1 MSLILTIV
9 GQVVYSIKI
18 AIPCEIDHSAIYR
31 FSIMQKANG
40 NNSLLKN
47 DKTYSTYTFNV
58 TNIYQDIHIF
68 EYMNGNKVLILG
80 GGSGGL
86 ATAGRLKELL
96 GDKISVTVI
105 DKQRSFVLGFSL
117 LRVMTGEKSEQ
128 EVTVP
133 KEKVSQKGIAFINT
147 EVNRIDVENGNI
159 GTDQGEFAYDYLVIA
174 LGAELAP
181 EKVPGFESA
190 FHMYTLEDAKKLR
203 DALSSFRGGSIRL
216 VVSSTPFKCPP
227 APYEAAMLID
237 GYLRSKSL
245 HDKTDIQIFTPEPQP
260 MPIAGPE
267 VGNRVV
273 SMLNE
278 KGIGFH
284 SNIKVSIIDGSSK
297 EAVFE
302 NGAREKYDL
311 LIAIPPHT
319 SPKVVRESSGD
330 LADAASGW
338 IPVDPKNMQ
347 TKHDRVY
354 AIGDVAAIKLPS
366 GMMLPKA
373 ATFAFGQAEIV
384 AFNIASLVLGT
395 ETRSWDGFGECFIE
409 TGSGRAG
416 YGSGSF
422 YASPKPVINLQ
433 IPSKELRERKDAW
446 GNYWT
451 KRLVA

>member
-1 MSLILTIV
+1 M
-9 GQVVYSIKI
+9 
-18 AIPCEIDHSAIYR
+18 
-31 FSIMQKANG
+31 NG
-40 NNSLLKN
+40 NN
-47 DKTYSTYTFNV
+47 
-58 TNIYQDIHIF
+58 
-68 EYMNGNKVLILG
+68 VLVLG

-96 GDKISVTVI
+96 GDRVTITVI
-105 DKQRSFVLGFSL
+105 DKQTSFVLGFSL
-117 LRVMTGEKSEQ
+117 LRIMTGEKSEQ

-133 KEKVSQKGIAFINT
+133 KEKVSQKGIKFINA
-147 EVNRIDVENGNI
+147 EVNRIDVKNGTI
-159 GTDQGEFAYDYLVIA
+159 RTDQGEFTYDYLVIA

-190 FHMYTLEDAKKLR
+190 FHMYTLEDAKKLK
-203 DALSSFRGGSIRL
+203 DSLSSFDGGSIRL

-227 APYEAAMLID
+227 APYEATMLID
-237 GYLRSKSL
+237 GYLRSKGLRQKS
-245 HDKTDIQIFTPEPQP
+245 DIQIFTPEPQP
-260 MPIAGPE
+260 MPIAGTE
-267 VGNRVV
+267 VGDRIV

-284 SNIKVSIIDGSSK
+284 SNMKVTSIDGNSK
-297 EAVFE
+297 QIVFE
-302 NGAREKYDL
+302 NGAKEKYDL

-319 SPKVVRESSGD
+319 SPKVVKESD
-330 LADAASGW
+330 LSDAASGW

-347 TKHDRVY
+347 TKHDKVY
-354 AIGDVAAIKLPS
+354 AIGDVASVKLTSS

-373 ATFAFGQAEIV
+373 ATFAFGQAETV

-409 TGSGRAG
+409 TGSGNAG

-433 IPSKELRERKDAW
+433 MPSKELRERKDAW
-446 GNYWT
+446 GDYWT
-451 KRLVA
+451 KRLVG

>member
-1 MSLILTIV
+1 M
-9 GQVVYSIKI
+9 
-18 AIPCEIDHSAIYR
+18 
-31 FSIMQKANG
+31 
-40 NNSLLKN
+40 NSN
-47 DKTYSTYTFNV
+47 
-58 TNIYQDIHIF
+58 
-68 EYMNGNKVLILG
+68 EVLILG

-96 GDKISVTVI
+96 GDKISITVI
-105 DKQRSFVLGFSL
+105 DKQRSFVMGFSL
-117 LRVMTGEKSEQ
+117 LRVMTGEKTEQ

-133 KEKVSQKGIAFINT
+133 KEKVSQKGIKFINT
-147 EVNRIDVENGNI
+147 EVNRIDVNNGI
-159 GTDQGEFAYDYLVIA
+159 VRTDQGEFVYDYLVVA

-181 EKVPGFESA
+181 EKIPGFESA

-237 GYLRSKSL
+237 DHLRNKGL
-245 HDKTDIQIFTPEPQP
+245 HDKSDIQIFTPEPQP

-267 VGNRVV
+267 VGNTVV

-284 SNIKVSIIDGSSK
+284 SNTKVSLIDGSSK
-297 EAVFE
+297 QIVFE
-302 NGAREKYDL
+302 NGSREKYDL

-319 SPKVVRESSGD
+319 TPKVIRESGG
-330 LADAASGW
+330 LADASEW
-338 IPVDPKNMQ
+338 ISVDPKNMQ

-354 AIGDVAAIKLPS
+354 AIGDVAAVKLPS

-384 AFNIASLVLGT
+384 ASNIASSVLGT
-395 ETRSWDGFGECFIE
+395 EARNWDGFGECFIE
-409 TGSGRAG
+409 TGSGNAA

-422 YASPKPVINLQ
+422 YSSPKPVINLQ
-433 IPSKELRERKDAW
+433 IPSKELRERKDVW

>member
-1 MSLILTIV
+1 M
-9 GQVVYSIKI
+9 
-18 AIPCEIDHSAIYR
+18 
-31 FSIMQKANG
+31 
-40 NNSLLKN
+40 NSN
-47 DKTYSTYTFNV
+47 
-58 TNIYQDIHIF
+58 
-68 EYMNGNKVLILG
+68 VLILG

-86 ATAGRLKELL
+86 ASAGRLKELL
-96 GDKISVTVI
+96 GDKVSVTVI
-105 DKQRSFVLGFSL
+105 DKQRYFVLGFSL
-117 LRVMTGEKSEQ
+117 LRIMTGEKSEQ
-128 EVTVP
+128 EVTVS
-133 KEKVSQKGIAFINT
+133 KDKVSQKGIKFINT
-147 EVNRIDVENGNI
+147 EVNMIDVKNGI
-159 GTDQGEFAYDYLVIA
+159 VRTGQGEFGYDYLVVA

-181 EKVPGFESA
+181 ERVPGFESA

-237 GYLRSKSL
+237 DYLRRKGLRDKS
-245 HDKTDIQIFTPEPQP
+245 DVQIFTPEPLP

-267 VGNRVV
+267 VGNTVV

-284 SNIKVSIIDGSSK
+284 NNVKISIIDGSSK
-297 EAVFE
+297 QIVFE
-302 NGAREKYDL
+302 NGTREKYDL

-319 SPKVVRESSGD
+319 SPKVVRESPS
-330 LADAASGW
+330 LADATSGW
-338 IPVDPKNMQ
+338 IYVDPKNMQ

-354 AIGDVAAIKLPS
+354 AIGDVATIKLPS

-384 AFNIASLVLGT
+384 AFNIASSVLGT

-409 TGSGRAG
+409 TGSGNAG

-422 YASPKPVINLQ
+422 YSSPKPVINLQ

>member
-1 MSLILTIV
+1 M
-9 GQVVYSIKI
+9 
-18 AIPCEIDHSAIYR
+18 
-31 FSIMQKANG
+31 
-40 NNSLLKN
+40 NSN
-47 DKTYSTYTFNV
+47 
-58 TNIYQDIHIF
+58 
-68 EYMNGNKVLILG
+68 EVLILG

-96 GDKISVTVI
+96 GDKISITVI
-105 DKQRSFVLGFSL
+105 DKQRSFVMGFSL
-117 LRVMTGEKSEQ
+117 LRVMTGEKTEQ

-133 KEKVSQKGIAFINT
+133 KEKVSQKGIKFINT
-147 EVNRIDVENGNI
+147 EVNRIDVNNGI
-159 GTDQGEFAYDYLVIA
+159 VRTDQGEFVYDYLVVA

-181 EKVPGFESA
+181 EKIPGFESA

-203 DALSSFRGGSIRL
+203 DALSSFRGDSIRL

-237 GYLRSKSL
+237 DHLRDKGLRDKS
-245 HDKTDIQIFTPEPQP
+245 DIQIFTPEPQP

-267 VGNRVV
+267 VGNTVV

-284 SNIKVSIIDGSSK
+284 SNTKVSLIDGSSK
-297 EAVFE
+297 QIVFE
-302 NGAREKYDL
+302 NGSREKYDL

-319 SPKVVRESSGD
+319 TPKVIRESGG
-330 LADAASGW
+330 LADASEW
-338 IPVDPKNMQ
+338 ISVDPKNMQ
-347 TKHDRVY
+347 TKYDRVY
-354 AIGDVAAIKLPS
+354 AIGDVAAVKLPS

-384 AFNIASLVLGT
+384 ASNIASSVLGT
-395 ETRSWDGFGECFIE
+395 EARNWDGFGECFIE
-409 TGSGRAG
+409 TGSGNAA

-422 YASPKPVINLQ
+422 YSSPKPVINLQ
-433 IPSKELRERKDAW
+433 IPSKELRERKDVW

>member
-1 MSLILTIV
+1 
-9 GQVVYSIKI
+9 
-18 AIPCEIDHSAIYR
+18 
-31 FSIMQKANG
+31 
-40 NNSLLKN
+40 
-47 DKTYSTYTFNV
+47 
-58 TNIYQDIHIF
+58 
-68 EYMNGNKVLILG
+68 MNGNRVLILG

-86 ATAGRLKELL
+86 ATASRLKELL
-96 GDKISVTVI
+96 GDKINITVI

-117 LRVMTGEKSEQ
+117 LRVMTGEKTEQ
-128 EVTVP
+128 EVTVS
-133 KEKVSQKGIAFINT
+133 KEKVSQKGIKFINT
-147 EVNRIDVENGNI
+147 EVDEIDLENGI
-159 GTDQGEFAYDYLVIA
+159 VRTTQGEFAYDYLVIA

-216 VVSSTPFKCPP
+216 IISSTPFRCPP

-237 GYLRSKSL
+237 DYLRSKRLRDAS
-245 HDKTDIQIFTPEPQP
+245 DIQIFTPEPQP

-267 VGNRVV
+267 VGNTVV

-284 SNIKVSIIDGSSK
+284 NNTKVSLIDGSSK
-297 EAVFE
+297 QIIFE
-302 NGAREKYDL
+302 NGTKEKYDL

-319 SPKVVRESSGD
+319 SPKVVRESGGD
-330 LADAASGW
+330 LADASGW

-354 AIGDVAAIKLPS
+354 AIGDVTAVKLSS

-373 ATFAFGQAEIV
+373 ATFAFGQAETV
-384 AFNIASLVLGT
+384 AFNIASSVLGT
-395 ETRSWDGFGECFIE
+395 ENRSWDGFGECFIE
-409 TGSGRAG
+409 TGSGNAG

-422 YASPKPVINLQ
+422 YSSPKPVINLQ
-433 IPSKELRERKDAW
+433 VPSRELRERKEAW

-451 KRLVA
+451 R

>member
-1 MSLILTIV
+1 
-9 GQVVYSIKI
+9 
-18 AIPCEIDHSAIYR
+18 
-31 FSIMQKANG
+31 
-40 NNSLLKN
+40 
-47 DKTYSTYTFNV
+47 
-58 TNIYQDIHIF
+58 
-68 EYMNGNKVLILG
+68 MNENKVLILG

-86 ATAGRLKELL
+86 ATGARLKELL

-117 LRVMTGEKSEQ
+117 LRIMTGEKSEQ

-133 KEKVSQKGIAFINT
+133 KEKVSQKGIKFINT
-147 EVNRIDVENGNI
+147 EVNGMDVKNDI
-159 GTDQGEFAYDYLVIA
+159 ARTSQGEFAYNYLVIA

-181 EKVPGFESA
+181 EKVPGFEST

-237 GYLRSKSL
+237 GYLRNKDLRDKS
-245 HDKTDIQIFTPEPQP
+245 DIQIFTPEPQP

-267 VGNRVV
+267 VGNRIV

-284 SNIKVSIIDGSSK
+284 NNTKVSSIDGSSK
-297 EAVFE
+297 QIVFE
-302 NGAREKYDL
+302 NGTREKYDL

-319 SPKVVRESSGD
+319 SPKVVRESD

-347 TKHDRVY
+347 TMHDRVY
-354 AIGDVAAIKLPS
+354 AIGDVAAVKLPS
-366 GMMLPKA
+366 GMVLPKA

-384 AFNIASLVLGT
+384 ASNIASLVLGT

-409 TGSGRAG
+409 TGSGNAG

-422 YASPKPVINLQ
+422 YSLPKPVINLQ

>member
-1 MSLILTIV
+1 M
-9 GQVVYSIKI
+9 
-18 AIPCEIDHSAIYR
+18 
-31 FSIMQKANG
+31 
-40 NNSLLKN
+40 NSN
-47 DKTYSTYTFNV
+47 
-58 TNIYQDIHIF
+58 
-68 EYMNGNKVLILG
+68 EVLILG

-96 GDKISVTVI
+96 GDKISITVI
-105 DKQRSFVLGFSL
+105 DKQRSFVMGYSL
-117 LRVMTGEKSEQ
+117 LRVMTGEKTEQ

-133 KEKVSQKGIAFINT
+133 KEKVSQKGIKFINT
-147 EVNRIDVENGNI
+147 EVNRIDVNNGI
-159 GTDQGEFAYDYLVIA
+159 VRTDQGEFVYDYLVVA

-181 EKVPGFESA
+181 EKIPGFESA

-216 VVSSTPFKCPP
+216 VVSRTPFKCPP

-237 GYLRSKSL
+237 DHLRNKGLRDKS
-245 HDKTDIQIFTPEPQP
+245 DIQIFTPEPQP

-267 VGNRVV
+267 VGNTVV

-284 SNIKVSIIDGSSK
+284 SNTKVSLIDGSSK
-297 EAVFE
+297 QIVFE
-302 NGAREKYDL
+302 NGSREKYDL

-319 SPKVVRESSGD
+319 TPKVIRESGG
-330 LADAASGW
+330 LADASEW
-338 IPVDPKNMQ
+338 ISVDPKNMQ
-347 TKHDRVY
+347 TKYDRVY
-354 AIGDVAAIKLPS
+354 AIGDVAAVKLPS

-384 AFNIASLVLGT
+384 ASNIASSVLGT
-395 ETRSWDGFGECFIE
+395 EARNWDGFGECFIE
-409 TGSGRAG
+409 TGSGNAA

-422 YASPKPVINLQ
+422 YSSPKPVINLQ
-433 IPSKELRERKDAW
+433 IPSKELRERKDVW

>member
-1 MSLILTIV
+1 MNSKD
-9 GQVVYSIKI
+9 VV
-18 AIPCEIDHSAIYR
+18 
-31 FSIMQKANG
+31 
-40 NNSLLKN
+40 
-47 DKTYSTYTFNV
+47 
-58 TNIYQDIHIF
+58 
-68 EYMNGNKVLILG
+68 ILG

-96 GDKISVTVI
+96 GDKVSVTVI
-105 DKQRSFVLGFSL
+105 DKQTSFVMGFSL
-117 LRVMTGEKSEQ
+117 LRVMTGEKTEQ
-128 EVTVP
+128 EVTFP
-133 KEKVSQKGIAFINT
+133 KEKISQKGIKFINT
-147 EVNRIDVENGNI
+147 EVNGIDVKNGI
-159 GTDQGEFAYDYLVIA
+159 VRTGQGEFAYDYLVIA

-181 EKVPGFESA
+181 EKVSGFESA

-203 DALSSFRGGSIRL
+203 DALSSFRGGLIRL

-237 GYLRSKSL
+237 DYLRSKGL
-245 HDKTDIQIFTPEPQP
+245 RDKSDIQLFTPEPLP

-267 VGNRVV
+267 VGNTVV

-284 SNIKVSIIDGSSK
+284 NNAKVSLIDGSSK
-297 EAVFE
+297 QIIFD
-302 NGAREKYDL
+302 NGTREKYDL

-319 SPKVVRESSGD
+319 SPKVVRESGG
-330 LADAASGW
+330 LADASGW
-338 IPVDPKNMQ
+338 ISVDPKNMQ

-354 AIGDVAAIKLPS
+354 AIGDVAAVKLPS

-373 ATFAFGQAEIV
+373 ATFAFGQSEIV
-384 AFNIASLVLGT
+384 ASNIASSVLGT

-409 TGSGRAG
+409 TGAG
-416 YGSGSF
+416 NAAYGSGSF
-422 YASPKPVINLQ
+422 YSSPKPVINLQ
-433 IPSKELRERKDAW
+433 IPSKELRERKDVW

>member
-1 MSLILTIV
+1 M
-9 GQVVYSIKI
+9 
-18 AIPCEIDHSAIYR
+18 
-31 FSIMQKANG
+31 
-40 NNSLLKN
+40 NSN
-47 DKTYSTYTFNV
+47 
-58 TNIYQDIHIF
+58 
-68 EYMNGNKVLILG
+68 EVLILG

-96 GDKISVTVI
+96 GDKISITVI
-105 DKQRSFVLGFSL
+105 DKQRSFVMGFSL
-117 LRVMTGEKSEQ
+117 LRVMTGERTEQ

-133 KEKVSQKGIAFINT
+133 KEKVSQKGIKFINT
-147 EVNRIDVENGNI
+147 EVNRIDVNNGI
-159 GTDQGEFAYDYLVIA
+159 VRTDQGEFVYDYLVVA

-181 EKVPGFESA
+181 EKIPGFESA

-237 GYLRSKSL
+237 DHLRNKGLRDKS
-245 HDKTDIQIFTPEPQP
+245 DIQIFTPEPQP

-267 VGNRVV
+267 VGNTVV

-284 SNIKVSIIDGSSK
+284 SNTKVSLIDGSSK
-297 EAVFE
+297 QIVFE
-302 NGAREKYDL
+302 NGSREKYDL

-319 SPKVVRESSGD
+319 TPKVIRESGG
-330 LADAASGW
+330 LADASEW
-338 IPVDPKNMQ
+338 ISVDPKNMQ
-347 TKHDRVY
+347 TKYDRVY
-354 AIGDVAAIKLPS
+354 AIGDVAAVKLPS

-384 AFNIASLVLGT
+384 ASNIASSVLGT
-395 ETRSWDGFGECFIE
+395 EARNWDGFGECFIE
-409 TGSGRAG
+409 TGSGNAA

-422 YASPKPVINLQ
+422 YSSPKPVINLQ
-433 IPSKELRERKDAW
+433 IPSKELRERKDVW

>member
-1 MSLILTIV
+1 
-9 GQVVYSIKI
+9 
-18 AIPCEIDHSAIYR
+18 
-31 FSIMQKANG
+31 
-40 NNSLLKN
+40 
-47 DKTYSTYTFNV
+47 
-58 TNIYQDIHIF
+58 
-68 EYMNGNKVLILG
+68 MNGKKVIILG

-86 ATAGRLKELL
+86 ASAGRLKELL

-105 DKQRSFVLGFSL
+105 DKQRYFVLGFSL
-117 LRVMTGEKSEQ
+117 LRIMTGEKSEQ

-133 KEKVSQKGIAFINT
+133 KEKVSQKGIKFINT
-147 EVNRIDVENGNI
+147 EVNGIDVKNGI
-159 GTDQGEFAYDYLVIA
+159 VYTDQGEFGYDYLVIA

-190 FHMYTLEDAKKLR
+190 FHMYTLDDAKKLR

-216 VVSSTPFKCPP
+216 IISSTPFKCPP

-237 GYLRSKSL
+237 DYLRRKGLRDKS
-245 HDKTDIQIFTPEPQP
+245 DMQIFTPEPQP

-267 VGNRVV
+267 VGNAVV

-278 KGIGFH
+278 RGIAFH
-284 SNIKVSIIDGSSK
+284 NNTKVSSIDGSSK
-297 EAVFE
+297 QIVFE
-302 NGAREKYDL
+302 NGTREKYDL
-311 LIAIPPHT
+311 LVAIPPHT
-319 SPKVVRESSGD
+319 SPKVVRESD

-354 AIGDVAAIKLPS
+354 TIGDVAAVKLPS

-384 AFNIASLVLGT
+384 AFNIASSVLGT
-395 ETRSWDGFGECFIE
+395 EARSWDGFGECFIE
-409 TGSGRAG
+409 TGSGNAG

-422 YASPKPVINLQ
+422 YSMPKPVINLQ

-446 GNYWT
+446 GNYWI

>member
-1 MSLILTIV
+1 M
-9 GQVVYSIKI
+9 
-18 AIPCEIDHSAIYR
+18 
-31 FSIMQKANG
+31 
-40 NNSLLKN
+40 NS
-47 DKTYSTYTFNV
+47 
-58 TNIYQDIHIF
+58 
-68 EYMNGNKVLILG
+68 NKVLILG

-96 GDKISVTVI
+96 GDKVSVTVI

-117 LRVMTGEKSEQ
+117 FRVMTGEKTEQ

-216 VVSSTPFKCPP
+216 IVSSTPFKCPP

-237 GYLRSKSL
+237 DYLRSKGL
-245 HDKTDIQIFTPEPQP
+245 RDKSDIQIFTPEPQP

-267 VGNRVV
+267 VGNTVV

-284 SNIKVSIIDGSSK
+284 NNTKVSLIDGSSK
-297 EAVFE
+297 QIVFE
-302 NGAREKYDL
+302 KGTREKYDL

-319 SPKVVRESSGD
+319 SPKVIRESD
-330 LADAASGW
+330 HLADASGW
-338 IPVDPKNMQ
+338 ISVDPKNMQ
-347 TKHDRVY
+347 TKHNRVY
-354 AIGDVAAIKLPS
+354 AIGDVAAVKLPS

-384 AFNIASLVLGT
+384 ASNIASSVLGT

-409 TGSGRAG
+409 TGSGNAA

-422 YASPKPVINLQ
+422 YSSPKPVINLQ
-433 IPSKELRERKDAW
+433 IPSKELRERKDVW